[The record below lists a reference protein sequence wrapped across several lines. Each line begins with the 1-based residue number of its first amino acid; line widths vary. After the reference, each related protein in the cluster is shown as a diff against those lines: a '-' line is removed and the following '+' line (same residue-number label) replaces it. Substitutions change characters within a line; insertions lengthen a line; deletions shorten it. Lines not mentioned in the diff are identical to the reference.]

1 MCATVGVPLPNPA
14 EEALRYKGSRCG
26 QAIPHP
32 IHLLVPSPP
41 SLCALRS
48 TTGMST
54 NLYEILGLQRDATAD
69 QSMSNPRPWS
79 CPPPQCSY
87 LFVVRKAYKK
97 RALETHPDRVPPEDK
112 EIAGEEFRKVTLSHA
127 STLLLRS
134 FVIRSR
140 SIMHT
145 RCLTTAVSV
154 RYVLAS

>member
-1 MCATVGVPLPNPA
+1 MGPEALRITSRIVVILWAVDGTERARCATVGVPLPNPA

-69 QSMSNPRPWS
+69 QSMSNPRPRS
-79 CPPPQCSY
+79 CPP
-87 LFVVRKAYKK
+87 LN
-97 RALETHPDRVPPEDK
+97 AL
-112 EIAGEEFRKVTLSHA
+112 I
-127 STLLLRS
+127 
-134 FVIRSR
+134 
-140 SIMHT
+140 
-145 RCLTTAVSV
+145 CL
-154 RYVLAS
+154 